1 MDYFIGIDVSK
12 STLDI
17 AIMSQGNIFLQDK
30 ITNEPVAIR
39 AFLKALSARGI
50 GVDRAVVCLE
60 HTGVYNAHVL
70 EICWRKKIKIC
81 LEPAVRIKTSQ
92 GLVRGKSDKIDALR
106 IAQYAFKNRQ
116 ELTFWAP
123 PRPTLQRL
131 KALLSL
137 RDRLLRSKTQLEV
150 PLKESAGF
158 LEKSIVKDL
167 SPASG
172 RLINAIKKEIAQV
185 DKQIHKLVRQDTP
198 VSNQVKQITSV
209 PGLGPITAL
218 NMIITTDEFKRINEP
233 KKFACYAGVAPFEH
247 SSGSSIRG
255 KTRVSP
261 KANMA
266 MKTLLHMAAMSAI
279 GCCPELRAYYQR
291 KTAAGKNKMS
301 VLNAVR
307 NKLITRAFACVN
319 QGKTFEKNYVH
330 VLA

>member
-12 STLDI
+12 KTLDI
-17 AIMSQGNIFLQDK
+17 AVLVDGNVLLQDK
-30 ITNEPVAIR
+30 IANQPVAIR
-39 AFLKALSARGI
+39 MFLKALLMGI
-50 GVDRAVVCLE
+50 SVENVIVCLE
-60 HTGVYNAHVL
+60 YTGVYNAHVL
-70 EICWRKKIKIC
+70 EIFWKKGVRIC
-81 LEPAVRIKTSQ
+81 LEPAVKIQLSQ
-92 GLVRGKSDKIDALR
+92 GLVRGKNDKIDALR

-116 ELTFWAP
+116 ELSFWAP
-123 PRPTLQRL
+123 QRPTLQRL

-137 RDRLLRSKTQLEV
+137 RDRLIRSKIQLEV
-150 PLKESAGF
+150 PLKELAGF
-158 LEKSIVKDL
+158 LDNTIIKDL
-167 SPASG
+167 SPPTA
-172 RLINAIKKEIAQV
+172 RLIRATNKEIVQI
-185 DKQIHKLVRQDTP
+185 DKQIQDLIRQDTL
-198 VSNQVKQITSV
+198 VSKQIKQITSV

-218 NMIITTDEFKRINEP
+218 NMIITTDEFKRITEP

-279 GCCPELRAYYQR
+279 GCCPELKAFYQR

-307 NKLITRAFACVN
+307 NKLISRAFACVN
-319 QGKTFEKNYVH
+319 QGRTFEKNYINA
-330 VLA
+330 LA